1 MYIIW
6 RIMSNPVEKIRAFQS
21 TAKLNDLTFPS
32 TLGNDEERH
41 FTYILVKELATGAN
55 QPTLKGTIALPMP
68 LEIVDDYKVE
78 YADAQLGP
86 LGATAVGVGSS
97 IATEVSVDNIKKSLT
112 SGLGSF
118 NSGLLGQVIAKKAIE
133 FIPGIS
139 TGDGRAAA
147 RQIVTSAT
155 NKAINPYI
163 TGVFKSV
170 GFKTFN
176 FSFRC
181 HPRNSQDSQNL
192 TQIIKFFR
200 DSMLP
205 EDDMIEV
212 YDDSGDEL
220 EYLQQSGLQTLP
232 HRFDINFF
240 SDNSDAGF
248 SNESQQL
255 FGSRHL
261 PKVSNAAM
269 TSFAVD
275 YETEGGP
282 SFHKNSSPVTTV
294 LNMTFIES
302 KIYTRENVK
311 QENDL
316 YGITEKL

>member
-1 MYIIW
+1 
-6 RIMSNPVEKIRAFQS
+6 MSDPVEKIRSFQS

-32 TLGNDEERH
+32 TLGSDEERH
-41 FTYILVKELATGAN
+41 FTYILVKEVATGAK

-78 YADAQLGP
+78 YTDANLGP

-97 IATEVSVDNIKKSLT
+97 IATEVSMDNIKKSLT

-118 NSGLLGQVIAKKAIE
+118 NTGLLGQVIAKKAIE

-163 TGVFKSV
+163 TGVFKSI

-181 HPRNSQDSQNL
+181 TPKNSQDSENL

-205 EDDMIEV
+205 EDDLIEV

-220 EYLQQSGLQTLP
+220 EYLQQSGLQSLP
-232 HRFDINFF
+232 HRFDVNFF

-248 SNESQQL
+248 SDTNQQL

-261 PKVSNAAM
+261 PRVSDAAM

-282 SFHKNSSPVTTV
+282 AFHKNSAPVTTV

-302 KIYTRENVK
+302 KIYTRQNVK
-311 QENDL
+311 NENDL
-316 YGITEKL
+316 YNISEQL

>member
-1 MYIIW
+1 
-6 RIMSNPVEKIRAFQS
+6 MSNPVEKIRSFQS

-32 TLGNDEERH
+32 TLGSDEERH
-41 FTYILVKELATGAN
+41 FTYILVKEVATGAK
-55 QPTLKGTIALPMP
+55 QPSLKGTIALPMP

-78 YADAQLGP
+78 YADANLGP

-97 IATEVSVDNIKKSLT
+97 IATEVSLDNIKKSLM

-118 NSGLLGQVIAKKAIE
+118 NTGLLGQVIAKKAIE

-163 TGVFKSV
+163 TGVFKSI

-181 HPRNSQDSQNL
+181 SPRNSQDSENL

-200 DSMLP
+200 NSMLP
-205 EDDMIEV
+205 DDV
-212 YDDSGDEL
+212 VVDVGDGDPEFT
-220 EYLQQSGLQTLP
+220 YKQQTGLQTLP
-232 HRFDINFF
+232 RRFYLDFF
-240 SDNSDAGF
+240 TSTGDFGVED
-248 SNESQQL
+248 SQL
-255 FGSRHL
+255 YGSRYL
-261 PKVSNAAM
+261 PSINDAAM
-269 TSFAVD
+269 TSFSVD

-282 SFHKNSSPVTTV
+282 AFHKNSSPVSTI
-294 LNMTFIES
+294 LNMTFTES
-302 KIYTRENVK
+302 KIYTRDNVRKENNRYQILQGK
-311 QENDL
+311 GL
-316 YGITEKL
+316 